1 MQTYLHPVLLAYGT
15 IIIIIKIICFAGNT
29 LVKVLENGKEVEK
42 EIKDVKKDEMVLV
55 HNGKEKRY
63 AKVMDNKT
71 TEGDFEFYIVKAKH
85 LKDPSKTK

>member
-1 MQTYLHPVLLAYGT
+1 MQTYLNPGFILYFPLFF
-15 IIIIIKIICFAGNT
+15 ILRCFTGNT

-63 AKVMDNKT
+63 AKVEGYSRTCYDN
-71 TEGDFEFYIVKAKH
+71 F
-85 LKDPSKTK
+85 

>member
-1 MQTYLHPVLLAYGT
+1 MQSYRHPVLVAYGT

-63 AKVMDNKT
+63 AKRKK
-71 TEGDFEFYIVKAKH
+71 IC
-85 LKDPSKTK
+85 

>member
-42 EIKDVKKDEMVLV
+42 EIKDVKKDEMV
-55 HNGKEKRY
+55 
-63 AKVMDNKT
+63 
-71 TEGDFEFYIVKAKH
+71 
-85 LKDPSKTK
+85 